1 MPGRVTAP
9 GFLLHGI
16 LLRRLSGRTAPTVA
30 FSQRGFVSPKWP
42 MGPWRGIHRAA
53 ANSRRR
59 ARCRLGAGEGPV
71 RGRQGRLQ
79 DRIPAGA
86 VGAISWR
93 RSDRRTL
100 ERPLL

>member
-9 GFLLHGI
+9 GFLLHGNFVAQTK
-16 LLRRLSGRTAPTVA
+16 RRTAPTVA

-42 MGPWRGIHRAA
+42 MARGRGIHRGAA
-53 ANSRRR
+53 ISRRR
-59 ARCRLGAGEGPV
+59 AGCRLGADEGPV

-86 VGAISWR
+86 AGAISWR

>member
-9 GFLLHGI
+9 GFLLLLI
-16 LLRRLSGRTAPTVA
+16 LLRRLSGALRLL

-42 MGPWRGIHRAA
+42 MARGRGIHRAA

-59 ARCRLGAGEGPV
+59 AGCRLGAGEGPV
-71 RGRQGRLQ
+71 RGGQGRLQ

-86 VGAISWR
+86 AGAISWR